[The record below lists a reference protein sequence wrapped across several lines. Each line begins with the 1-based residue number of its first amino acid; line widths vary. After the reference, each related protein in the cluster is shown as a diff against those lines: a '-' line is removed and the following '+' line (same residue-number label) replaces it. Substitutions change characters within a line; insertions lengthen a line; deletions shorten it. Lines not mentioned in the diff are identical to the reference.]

1 MSLLDDLTTEI
12 KDYPHTHLTLEIIEV
27 EPDGINI
34 NAGEEG
40 TFTLQVANSG
50 PLDVRNL
57 QLVVTGLNGTQV
69 KGAGAAAQFAGT
81 ALSNIFD
88 LVPAHQGSRPV
99 RMDGGRMHFLAPK
112 KQKEFTELIEASVG
126 DWYTDLDHQ
135 LMDHSDPDPSASTT
149 YSDEV
154 LPKS

>member
-1 MSLLDDLTTEI
+1 MSLLQDLTTEI
-12 KDYPHTHLTLEIIEV
+12 TNYPHTYLTIEIIEV
-27 EPDGINI
+27 EPDGNNI

-40 TFTLQVANSG
+40 TFNLQVANSG

-69 KGAGAAAQFAGT
+69 KGPGAAAQFADT

-88 LVPAHQGSRPV
+88 LVPAHQGSNPV
-99 RMDGGRMHFLAPK
+99 QMVGRMHFLAPK
-112 KQKEFTELIEASVG
+112 KQKEFTELIQASVG
-126 DWYTDLDHQ
+126 DWDTDLYHQ
-135 LMDHSDPDPSASTT
+135 LLEHSDPDPSASTT